1 MKADAAVIVVAAG
14 GSARLGTPKQL
25 LPYQGSTLLRHAAE
39 QALAAGTGP
48 VIVVLGAEREKS
60 ALTLAG
66 LDVTIIEN
74 EAWQEGMAGSI
85 RAGLQAAQKLGVD
98 GCVIATCDQYAVGAV
113 HLRQLVDAGARSA
126 AGIAAS
132 SYAGT
137 VGVPS
142 YFSKAHFTRLQAL
155 TGDQGAKRLIQA
167 TEGVA
172 IIRFDEA
179 GQDVDHSGDLPQ
191 EPD

>member
-25 LPYQGSTLLRHAAE
+25 LPFRGSTLLRHAAK
-39 QALAAGTGP
+39 QALGAGTGP
-48 VIVVLGAEREKS
+48 VIVVIGAEREKS
-60 ALTLAG
+60 RDTLAG

-85 RAGLQAAQKLGVD
+85 RAGIGAAQKLGVR
-98 GCVIATCDQYAVGAV
+98 GCVIATCDQYAVRAG
-113 HLRQLVDAGARSA
+113 HLRQLAEAGAGNA

-142 YFSKAHFTRLQAL
+142 YFSRKHFAQLDAL
-155 TGDQGAKRLIQA
+155 TGDHGAKRLIEA

-172 IIRFDEA
+172 IIRFEP
-179 GQDVDHSGDLPQ
+179 GRLDVDSPGDLPPM
-191 EPD
+191 PD

>member
-1 MKADAAVIVVAAG
+1 MKGDAAVIVVAAG

-25 LPYQGSTLLRHAAE
+25 LPYQGSTLLRQAAE

-48 VIVVLGAEREKS
+48 VIVVIGAEREKS
-60 ALTLAG
+60 RGTLAG
-66 LDVTIIEN
+66 LDVTIVEN
-74 EAWQEGMAGSI
+74 EAWRDGMAGSI
-85 RAGLQAAQKLGVD
+85 RAGIEAARHLGVT
-98 GCVIATCDQYAVGAV
+98 GCVIATCDQYAVRAE
-113 HLRQLVDAGARSA
+113 HLRQLVEAGSRSA

-142 YFSKAHFTRLQAL
+142 YFSRKLFAELERL

-172 IIRFDEA
+172 TIRSENA
-179 GQDVDHSGDLPQ
+179 RLDVDDAADLPPTV
-191 EPD
+191 E